1 MEQKGA
7 GAYEKKSARM
17 SEKISKQVQDAIDGI
32 MRNDPT
38 MTSVDLQSEWSKEV
52 DLVWFIEIRGGC
64 GAWVAIVLLVSLLKL
79 RHHQITPW
87 AMLELLRL
95 LLRWRRTAACRR

>member
-7 GAYEKKSARM
+7 VAYEKKSARM

-38 MTSVDLQSEWSKEV
+38 MTSVALS
-52 DLVWFIEIRGGC
+52 R
-64 GAWVAIVLLVSLLKL
+64 
-79 RHHQITPW
+79 
-87 AMLELLRL
+87 ELL
-95 LLRWRRTAACRR
+95 